1 MAKVRVHELAKE
13 LNLASADIL
22 FHANELGI
30 KVKTASS
37 GLTDDEVELIKLK
50 LDSEYEKKEPE
61 KVSESEKNE
70 ASNNKQEIEED
81 KTDTPEQNI
90 EIIEIQEE
98 STASEISKLIEK

>member
-1 MAKVRVHELAKE
+1 MAKVRVHVLAKE

-61 KVSESEKNE
+61 KVSESVR
-70 ASNNKQEIEED
+70 ED
-81 KTDTPEQNI
+81 ELPF
-90 EIIEIQEE
+90 
-98 STASEISKLIEK
+98 